1 MADKAKGEK
10 QPLMDVAT
18 LADFVRI
25 DPSAILALSNSLH
38 FHTLQSTF
46 QDASQAS
53 KASGDEAA
61 VRAYNVLAVI
71 CSYHFNPDR
80 ADAFTPQMIMDGQRT
95 LIPSDFVEQQLEILV
110 QIVAKFDHP
119 LLRARISDICWYMNR
134 KLHEIAMLA
143 AESYLLAVQ
152 DFFSKKLLHQYE
164 SDFKVPSKITELI
177 DRAFSIYA
185 SIGKRNDI
193 PQIAKDTLLL
203 AHETAKENNNLV
215 AFNDLSLLSQS
226 YKLSEWN
233 LIASEAESLALQNSN
248 TQYAEAVKKIW
259 GLAAHAHTKL
269 GDKESAKRCK
279 VMAIDQTLR
288 MREDVSQSSAKA
300 YWTKLAI
307 GEYRSIKG
315 MTEKILKLKTELLTL
330 EEESLDDLA
339 EFSMPLDL
347 SDIRRLTQEKFEDIE
362 VHEMLFKLALIDNI
376 PQKIALHK
384 RCLSRRDQYFF
395 TSMIGKAFTDS
406 QGKVIANSPS
416 APQGSSPS
424 EAWFDHESL
433 TDISMHCHVASEGN
447 IRAAC
452 QAMVRHQQ
460 IDERHL
466 MPVVTQ
472 SAFVP
477 YGHEHVFA
485 LGFAR
490 MIQGDMTS
498 AAHLLIPQLENS
510 LRFILTNDGTNT
522 AKLNPDLTQEDQSL
536 SQLYSNQRKALENRL
551 GVDITYLLHLFFN
564 IKGGPMLR
572 HEMAHGKLSA
582 NDCFHPSC
590 VYACWLIYHITCRP
604 LLRRWETHIVSATRA
619 LTL

>member
-1 MADKAKGEK
+1 MSDKEIEEK

-18 LADFVRI
+18 LADFVHI

-46 QDASQAS
+46 QEASQAA
-53 KASGDEAA
+53 KASGDEAS

-95 LIPSDFVEQQLEILV
+95 LIPSDFVEQQFKILV
-110 QIVAKFDHP
+110 QVVAKFDHP
-119 LLRARISDICWYMNR
+119 LLRARIADICWYMNR
-134 KLHEIAMLA
+134 KLHEVAMLA

-177 DRAFSIYA
+177 ERTFLIYA

-203 AHETAKENNNLV
+203 AHETAKENSNLV
-215 AFNDLSLLSQS
+215 AFNDLSLLSQN
-226 YKLSEWN
+226 YKLGDWN
-233 LIASEAESLALQNSN
+233 LIASEAESLASQNSN

-259 GLAAHAHTKL
+259 GLAAYAYTKL

-279 VMAIDQTLR
+279 VSAVDQTLR
-288 MREDVSQSSAKA
+288 MRESVSQSSAKA

-315 MTEKILKLKTELLTL
+315 MTEEVQQLKAELLTL

-347 SDIRRLTQEKFEDIE
+347 SDIRSLTREEFEELE
-362 VHEMLFKLALIDNI
+362 VHEMLFKLALIDSV

-384 RCLSRRDQYFF
+384 TCLSRRNRYFF
-395 TSMIGKAFTDS
+395 SSMAGRAFTDS

-416 APQGSSPS
+416 APQGSLPS
-424 EAWFDHESL
+424 EVWFDHESL
-433 TDISMHCHVASEGN
+433 TDISMHCHVASEGK

-452 QAMVRHQQ
+452 HAMVRHQQ

-466 MPVVTQ
+466 MPIVTK

-490 MIQGDMTS
+490 MIQGDMAS

-510 LRFILTNDGTNT
+510 LRFILTNDGANT

-536 SQLYSNQRKALENRL
+536 SQLYTNQREALETRL
-551 GVDITYLLHLFFN
+551 GADITYMLHLLFN
-564 IKGGPMLR
+564 LKGGPMLR

-582 NDCFHPSC
+582 NDCFHPTC
-590 VYACWLIYHITCRP
+590 VYACWLIYHITCLP
-604 LLRRWETHIVSATRA
+604 LLKCWETHIASAVLELA
-619 LTL
+619 L